1 MKKLLVIAALAFA
14 GLGSVKA
21 QEVSYGVTAGFHQ
34 LSLKASGGGGYT
46 ASANASGFYAGFFGE
61 FKIDEKF
68 NIQPEIHFASTYKD
82 GDSSNELIV
91 PIMAKYYVSEEFNVQ
106 AGPQFDYILDSDTTG
121 VNKFGLGLGFGA
133 GYDFSDKV
141 FASARYSIG
150 LTNRLKDAPSSV
162 SAKFNTFQIGIGYRL

>member
-34 LSLKASGGGGYT
+34 LSLKVSVVEDFT
-46 ASANASGFYAGFFGE
+46 LSTDASGFYVGFFGE

-82 GDSSNELIV
+82 GDSSNQLIV
-91 PIMAKYYVSEEFNVQ
+91 PVMAKYYVSEEFNVQ

-141 FASARYSIG
+141 FASARYSVG
-150 LTNRLKDAPSSV
+150 LTNRLEDAPSGNSI
-162 SAKFNTFQIGIGYRL
+162 KFSTFQIGIGYRL